1 MLLSEETTADAPAA
15 LSLHTE
21 QDGHAHT
28 HTHEQHL
35 VQDKEAAVGDTRKK
49 GRGRKDAQ
57 RDLFFVR
64 QKGNEVK
71 YICVVL
77 CFVVAKWCKFG
88 FNQRLICKT
97 AD

>member
-35 VQDKEAAVGDTRKK
+35 VQDKEAAVGDTRK
-49 GRGRKDAQ
+49 GVGERMHRE
-57 RDLFFVR
+57 
-64 QKGNEVK
+64 N
-71 YICVVL
+71 
-77 CFVVAKWCKFG
+77 CFLLGK
-88 FNQRLICKT
+88 REMR
-97 AD
+97 